1 MSGDRLVQAWR
12 RIGGSKHR
20 DRMVQFTTIDFR
32 DPSGPGFGQRAAQQL
47 EADVKAGALGV
58 GETEQELRPR
68 RAKKTDGSRL
78 KLDDPELD
86 PIWQTAARLNIPV
99 FIHTADPQEF
109 FEQIEPPERAAG
121 WSWRSTRIAAGRRRP
136 IRRSTS

>member
-1 MSGDRLVQAWR
+1 MSGDRLVQALAALR
-12 RIGGSKHR
+12 ASKHS

-32 DPSGPGFGQRAAQQL
+32 GPSARASASAPPQQL

-58 GETEQELRPR
+58 GEMNKSFGLT
-68 RAKKTDGSRL
+68 AKKADGTRL

-86 PIWQTAARLNIPV
+86 PVWQTAARLNIPV

-109 FEQIEPPERAAG
+109 FGEMDCRTSGG
-121 WSWRSTRIAAGRRRP
+121 WSWRSTRIAGGRRRRIP
-136 IRRSTS
+136 RSTS